1 MRILAAILA
10 SIMVLAGTT
19 ALAHSMI
26 KEINISSGD
35 SFAVSPETFDITF
48 SHKAA
53 LADIEL
59 ETSSGMAI
67 ETGFESDDDMSAS
80 FSVDLPTLENGDYLL
95 TWKAVARDGHIMS
108 DTIDFSVE

>member
-1 MRILAAILA
+1 MRILTTILA
-10 SIMVLAGTT
+10 SLMVFAGAT

-26 KEINISSGD
+26 KAINISSGD
-35 SFAVSPETFDITF
+35 SFAAAPEAFEITF

-59 ETSSGMAI
+59 ETASGEAI
-67 ETGFESDDDMSAS
+67 ETGFESADDMSAS
-80 FSVDLPTLENGDYLL
+80 FSVSLPTLESGDYLL